1 MSTTDSIEFFPTVII
16 IRETSQAIS
25 PKLLLEEPKK
35 SIYELKT
42 FKNNPKS
49 IDGRFLSNLR
59 IYIPENV
66 VCKQKSIFFNI
77 LSTEDEEIKSEKVIR
92 EELILPNET
101 FIPLSFPTTYGIEIE
116 ARNSIM
122 RTKLT
127 TYLIFDREVYF
138 KEVRTPSK

>member
-16 IRETSQAIS
+16 IRESSQAIS

-116 ARNSIM
+116 A
-122 RTKLT
+122 
-127 TYLIFDREVYF
+127 
-138 KEVRTPSK
+138 